1 MELRHLRYF
10 IAVATELSF
19 VRAAGRLRIAQP
31 SLSAQIRKL
40 EEELGFRLLD
50 RSRSHVALTD
60 AGSVFLEDARDV
72 VARVEAAVKRARGA
86 TQGKAGELRIA
97 TISLFTHTFLPAS
110 LPHFTEAYPD
120 VKVSISEMGPD
131 NQAIRLAK
139 GEIHLGFTAAPFPA
153 IDKLERFHLHRL
165 LRSPLVVLLNPRHP
179 LAGGKSVSLRD
190 LRKDTFIDFQMHRP
204 HAYRLWAASICKQLK
219 FKPEFGLAA
228 ENPENMI
235 DMVAANQGIAL
246 VPKLTLRQ
254 LSGGVVVCPI
264 AEKELEFELFAM
276 WDPNFPSALL
286 KNFLKI
292 VLAEAETVQRTLYAD
307 LQTGGAVAGKRSK
320 KRVPRRGEQRGP
332 GRHSAARSAAR
343 SRKERNPVIR
353 EIL

>member
-10 IAVATELSF
+10 IAVATDLSF
-19 VRAAGRLRIAQP
+19 VRAAGRLHIAQP

-60 AGSVFLEDARDV
+60 AGSVFLQDARDV
-72 VARVEAAVKRARGA
+72 VARAEAAVKRARGA
-86 TQGKAGELRIA
+86 TQGKVGELRIA

-110 LPHFTEAYPD
+110 LPLFTEAYPG
-120 VKVSISEMGPD
+120 VTVSISEMGPD
-131 NQAIRLAK
+131 TQAAKLAK
-139 GEIHLGFTAAPFPA
+139 GEVHLGFTAAPFPS
-153 IDKLERFHLHRL
+153 IDKLERFELHRL

-179 LAGGKSVSLRD
+179 LAGREAVSLRD
-190 LRKDTFIDFQMHRP
+190 LRKDLFIDFQMHRP
-204 HAYRLWAASICKQLK
+204 QAYRLWATSICKHMN
-219 FKPEFGLAA
+219 FKPEFGPAA

-254 LSGGVVVCPI
+254 FSGGVVVIPI
-264 AEKELEFELFAM
+264 ADQELEFELFAM
-276 WDPNFPSALL
+276 WDPNFPSVLL

-292 VLAEAETVQRTLYAD
+292 VLAEAETVQRGLYSD
-307 LQTGGAVAGKRSK
+307 LKGGDGVAMRVGGTAKRSQ
-320 KRVPRRGEQRGP
+320 KRN
-332 GRHSAARSAAR
+332 AR
-343 SRKERNPVIR
+343 SRRAA
-353 EIL
+353 